1 MIVEGKVDEDKIL
14 KHKIIQRYW
23 LEEENSLESMEEI
36 ITRMNRFYTKVDILQ
51 SEKKKR
57 QLGDSY
63 QAEMMLGRD
72 KYF

>member
-1 MIVEGKVDEDKIL
+1 MIVEGKVDEDKML
-14 KHKIIQRYW
+14 KHKIIQRNW

-36 ITRMNRFYTKVDILQ
+36 ITRINRFHTKVDILQ

-63 QAEMMLGRD
+63 KAETMLGRD

>member
-1 MIVEGKVDEDKIL
+1 MIVEGKVDEDKML

-36 ITRMNRFYTKVDILQ
+36 ITRMNRLHTKVDILQ

-63 QAEMMLGRD
+63 KADTMLGRN

>member
-1 MIVEGKVDEDKIL
+1 MIVEGKVDEDKML
-14 KHKIIQRYW
+14 KHKIIQTYW

-36 ITRMNRFYTKVDILQ
+36 ITRMNRFHIKVDILQ
-51 SEKKKR
+51 SKKKKR

-63 QAEMMLGRD
+63 KAETMLGRD

>member
-1 MIVEGKVDEDKIL
+1 MIVEGKVNEDKIL

-51 SEKKKR
+51 SEKTKR
-57 QLGDSY
+57 QLGDSHK
-63 QAEMMLGRD
+63 AETMLGRD
-72 KYF
+72 KYV

>member
-36 ITRMNRFYTKVDILQ
+36 ITRMNRFHTKVDILQ